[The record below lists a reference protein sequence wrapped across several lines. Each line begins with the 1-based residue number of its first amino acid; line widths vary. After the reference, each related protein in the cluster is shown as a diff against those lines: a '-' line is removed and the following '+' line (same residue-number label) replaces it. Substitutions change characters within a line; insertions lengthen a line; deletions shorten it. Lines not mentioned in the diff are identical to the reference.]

1 MAIGTTAALIGS
13 AVIGASASVIAGGKT
28 SRAATEAG
36 ELQAESSALAIEEQ
50 RTAREEARID
60 FAPWRDAGETG
71 LTQLQTELGLT
82 PGETTSPYAGGL
94 EEFYAS
100 DVYQFPLQQGLKAIT
115 ASASGKG
122 LIRSGGALQDITRY
136 AQGAAS
142 QGEQTY
148 YDRQQDYLNRL
159 GGLAG
164 LGQTAVAQTAAIG
177 QGAAANIGTLQQNI
191 GRARATGVQ
200 ESADAFGTAIGGVGT
215 AVGTILG
222 QT

>member
-1 MAIGTTAALIGS
+1 MPIGVIAA
-13 AVIGASASVIAGGKT
+13 AVVGGAASVIAGSKT
-28 SRAATEAG
+28 AGAAREAG
-36 ELQAESSALAIEEQ
+36 ELRAESSALAIEEH
-50 RTAREEARID
+50 RAAREEARTD
-60 FAPWRDAGETG
+60 FAPWRAAGETG

-82 PGETTSPYAGGL
+82 PDETTSPYAGGL

-100 DVYQFPLQQGLKAIT
+100 DVYQFPLQEGLKAIT

-122 LIRSGGALQDITRY
+122 LVRSGGALKDITRY
-136 AQGAAS
+136 AQGVAS

-191 GRARATGVQ
+191 GKARATGVQ
-200 ESADAFGTAIGGVGT
+200 QSADAFGTAIGGVGT

-222 QT
+222 QI